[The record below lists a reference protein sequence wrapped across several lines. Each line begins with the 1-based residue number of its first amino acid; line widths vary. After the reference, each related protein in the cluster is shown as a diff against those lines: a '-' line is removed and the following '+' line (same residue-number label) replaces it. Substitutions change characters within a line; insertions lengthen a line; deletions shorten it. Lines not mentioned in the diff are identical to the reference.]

1 MMWHMALSLVS
12 GETVPWTEVNSWGN
26 QSKSCHYLSFDG
38 VKLRLLSGLIFSH
51 FPLFSNIANKFSKK
65 VITTFCKF
73 DGNGKFF

>member
-38 VKLRLLSGLIFSH
+38 VKLRLLSELIF
-51 FPLFSNIANKFSKK
+51 FPFPTVFQYCQQIFQKGHNDILEI
-65 VITTFCKF
+65 
-73 DGNGKFF
+73 